1 MKYLLGAFFCLFEH
15 GPVET
20 KFRTNS
26 LQLRFDCKNI
36 SEFRGS
42 ANGCLGLRAQVY
54 VLSHLND
61 DFVHYSKPTQWR
73 ASFKNVLPDFCVCLF
88 VCFVLLL
95 TLGPV
100 TRWRGGQTKR
110 CNIGYQRLL
119 VSGEQG
125 YK

>member
-88 VCFVLLL
+88 VLFCFASYFRSGDTVEGWTDK
-95 TLGPV
+95 TLQHRLPKAF
-100 TRWRGGQTKR
+100 GQR
-110 CNIGYQRLL
+110 
-119 VSGEQG
+119 
-125 YK
+125 